1 MVTDGK
7 ENHIKA
13 RKNISFFLFSDF
25 LSQFHLLI
33 LLEKVRKKVDRQKE
47 EAVGAIRTIVS
58 MTCRLLKSER
68 DGVRK
73 EGRVKE
79 KKPVFLRLSLF
90 LMIF

>member
-25 LSQFHLLI
+25 LSQFLPLI
-33 LLEKVRKKVDRQKE
+33 LLEKDEKVRKKVDRQKE

-73 EGRVKE
+73 EE
-79 KKPVFLRLSLF
+79 LKKRSPFFFDCLCFS
-90 LMIF
+90 